1 MAQYYIENCTS
12 GEDDSATGVSEDRG
26 KVTTIEHAIT
36 VYEKIFKQPVLLEL
50 ILDFERNMLDKS
62 PFNSIYKLKELVVA
76 CKSQPLKIE
85 WVIKTIKNRISAK
98 TMDASDISV
107 RSLTSGG
114 AGSTKGKNWAEVF
127 VKQREIR
134 NYLLGTFM
142 DARTVVVGF
151 DCMIKRMNKQRG
163 LLTLDGRCPATTTV
177 C

>member
-1 MAQYYIENCTS
+1 
-12 GEDDSATGVSEDRG
+12 
-26 KVTTIEHAIT
+26 
-36 VYEKIFKQPVLLEL
+36 
-50 ILDFERNMLDKS
+50 
-62 PFNSIYKLKELVVA
+62 
-76 CKSQPLKIE
+76 
-85 WVIKTIKNRISAK
+85 VIKTIKNRISAK

-151 DCMIKRMNKQRG
+151 DCMIKRMNKQRA
-163 LLTLDGRCPATTTV
+163 ATDTRR
-177 C
+177 